1 MVHLVGVCLAGGRS
15 LVVVDQHLLDF
26 SDGASRVQALGA
38 GLCAVHDGVAAVD
51 GETVLHHLQPLVGEL
66 VTGVDHPAVGL
77 HQHGGAQVL
86 VAVPPVGRAGC
97 GAAGTQDALIEAVQ
111 LCPVL
116 HRLEVLLG
124 PGRMV
129 GLVLLLEEGLDGS
142 VLGVEVA
149 HVWNK
154 VLDNIHVWQRVH
166 FHWLRASTDFV

>member
-1 MVHLVGVCLAGGRS
+1 MHLVVGASRASSAGGRG

-26 SDGASRVQALGA
+26 SDSASRVQALGA

-51 GETVLHHLQPLVGEL
+51 GESILHHLQPLVGEL
-66 VTGVDHPAVGL
+66 VTRVDHPAVGL
-77 HQHGGAQVL
+77 HEHGGAQVL
-86 VAVPPVGRAGC
+86 VAVPPVGRAGR
-97 GAAGTQDALIEAVQ
+97 GAARAQDALVQTIQ

-124 PGRMV
+124 ARRV
-129 GLVLLLEEGLDGS
+129 AGLVLLLQEGLDGP

-154 VLDNIHVWQRVH
+154 IFDDIHVRKRIH
-166 FHWLRASTDFV
+166 LDSLCP